1 MNEKLKDQAK
11 EASMLEGTGVFN
23 ESEVLKIFCDTCE
36 AVARLHHNKPSII
49 HRDLKVENILL
60 SEIGHYVLCDFGSA
74 TIKNVCPSSG
84 AVSITEIEEDI
95 KKYTTLSYRSPEMID
110 LYSGKPITTKS
121 DIWALGC
128 LLFKLC
134 FFSLPFG
141 ESTLAIQNGQFT
153 IPDDSRYSRGLH
165 ALIKYMLE
173 PDPEMRPDIYQVS
186 YGAFKL
192 AGLPCPV
199 ENHNNSI
206 APDVDQLPQPPTESE
221 AKALK
226 IQLQQ
231 QAQAQRS
238 QQSHQGISEGTSV
251 APRQRPKPVAITP
264 SSTTLPVLAPPIART
279 PTPCDLRVT
288 QGITNSV
295 SFTSNV
301 VTMDTTSDHLV
312 VSAPSSQVVTPS
324 NESTNPFVESRK
336 ATTIRLPSA
345 VSANAI
351 HDHKVNSN
359 STSSSS
365 SSYYDQHSQRPSVAT
380 GGGLKSTLAK
390 SVENNSSLNPFE
402 GPSEEDNFFGQQ
414 FDQIRRKSSTGNE

>member
-11 EASMLEGTGVFN
+11 ETSMLEGTGVFN

-36 AVARLHHNKPSII
+36 AVSRLHHNKPSII

-60 SEIGHYVLCDFGSA
+60 SETGHYVLCDFGSA
-74 TIKNVCPSSG
+74 TIKNICPSSG
-84 AVSITEIEEDI
+84 ALSITEIEEDI

-141 ESTLAIQNGQFT
+141 ESTLAIQNAQFT

-173 PDPEMRPDIYQVS
+173 PDPDLRPDIYQVS
-186 YGAFKL
+186 HVVFKL

-199 ENHNNSI
+199 ENHYGSI
-206 APDVDQLPQPPTESE
+206 PLDLDQLPLPPTESE

-231 QAQAQRS
+231 QAAAQRS
-238 QQSHQGISEGTSV
+238 QQSHQGMTEGTSV
-251 APRQRPKPVAITP
+251 APRSRPKPVAIAPVATN
-264 SSTTLPVLAPPIART
+264 TTLPVLAPPIART
-279 PTPCDLRVT
+279 PTPCDLRVS
-288 QGITNSV
+288 QGLTNSV

-301 VTMDTTSDHLV
+301 GSLDTSDHLV
-312 VSAPSSQVVTPS
+312 VSAPNSQVVTPS
-324 NESTNPFVESRK
+324 NESTNPFVVSRK
-336 ATTIRLPSA
+336 STTIRLPSA

-351 HDHKVNSN
+351 HDHQVN
-359 STSSSS
+359 SSSS
-365 SSYYDQHSQRPSVAT
+365 CYYDQQQQSRATVAAAAAST
-380 GGGLKSTLAK
+380 PLNSTLAK

-414 FDQIRRKSSTGNE
+414 FDQIRRKSSTGI